1 MAGLQPLLIFKS
13 EVARV
18 NELYWSS
25 TYAYNRTC
33 QFLSFLESTGNYT
46 PDPLVKEVWG
56 AKDYAL
62 DRVSKTNLGAFSNIL
77 MVKNSE
83 ALRIN
88 SILHLCSAFE
98 NALSGY
104 YFLCSLYEGRKGDAN
119 YIGDD
124 IPLLLKTTQTFESRR
139 KSISRILESTA
150 SPLKGKYAERLKV
163 FNSAWG
169 VALFSGSSLSRLNG
183 YYKTRHKIAHDQGL
197 GAPDNPEYSAE
208 EILRNRV
215 VLTDAK
221 WKQMIHDFQEVL
233 VFLDEQVAINIVT
246 DKGLALAVYRTLRRD
261 GPLMTEDLMK
271 KLTKEWR
278 LGQTRKDRLH
288 KLVLILGGRVTQVNG
303 NKYKVS
309 LPFPHK

>member
-13 EVARV
+13 EIARV

-25 TYAYNRTC
+25 TYAYSRTC
-33 QFLSFLESTGNYT
+33 QLLSFLESTGNYA

-62 DRVSKTNLGAFSNIL
+62 DRVSKTNLAEFSNIL
-77 MVKNSE
+77 TVKNSE

-104 YFLCSLYEGRKGDAN
+104 YFLCSLYEGRKGDAS
-119 YIGDD
+119 YMGDD
-124 IPLLLKTTQTFESRR
+124 VPLLLKTTQTFEGRR
-139 KSISRILESTA
+139 KSILKILESTA
-150 SPLKGKYAERLKV
+150 SPLKGRYTERLKI
-163 FNSAWG
+163 FNSVWG
-169 VALFSGSSLSRLNG
+169 ITHFSGSSLSRLNG

-197 GAPDNPEYSAE
+197 GSPDNPEYSAE
-208 EILRNRV
+208 EILSNRV
-215 VLTDAK
+215 VLTESK

-233 VFLDEQVAINIVT
+233 EFLDCQVAISIVK

-261 GPLMTEDLMK
+261 GPLLTEDLMK
-271 KLTKEWR
+271 KLTREWR
-278 LGQTRKDRLH
+278 LGQMRKDRLH
-288 KLVLILGGRVTQVNG
+288 RLVLTLGGTVMQVNG
-303 NKYKVS
+303 NKYQIS
-309 LPFPHK
+309 L

>member
-1 MAGLQPLLIFKS
+1 MAGLQPLHIFKS
-13 EVARV
+13 EIARV

-25 TYAYNRTC
+25 SYAYDRTC
-33 QFLSFLESTGNYT
+33 QLLSFLETTGNYSS
-46 PDPLVKEVWG
+46 DPLVKEVWG
-56 AKDYAL
+56 AKNYAL
-62 DRVSKTNLGAFSNIL
+62 DRVSKTNLAEFSNIL

-104 YFLCSLYEGRKGDAN
+104 YFLCSLYDGRKGDAS
-119 YIGDD
+119 YKGDD
-124 IPLLLKTTQTFESRR
+124 VPLILKTAQKFDSRR
-139 KSISRILESTA
+139 KSISKFLESKN
-150 SPLKGKYAERLKV
+150 SPLKGKYTERLKV

-169 VALFSGSSLSRLNG
+169 VTQFSGSSLSRLNG

-197 GAPDNPEYSAE
+197 GSPDNPEYSAE

-215 VLTDAK
+215 ILTESK

-233 VFLDEQVAINIVT
+233 EFLDCQVAISTVK

-261 GPLMTEDLMK
+261 GPLLTENLMK
-271 KLTKEWR
+271 KLTMEWR
-278 LGQTRKDRLH
+278 LGQVRKDRLH
-288 KLVLILGGRVTQVNG
+288 RLVLTLGGKVMQVSG
-303 NKYKVS
+303 NKYQAS
-309 LPFPHK
+309 L